1 MCPKLEENISYIH
14 LSLCVLVPFGC
25 SWHKNLG
32 LKCGGSSEIS
42 FNIIRSIQHFR
53 NAIEYK
59 DFKRILLACLVGA
72 SQDTNGREVSVSS
85 DICWWKSTWDVP
97 LLCQTGLRCKKE
109 FQGES
114 SALCVCVWESSKI
127 FTLEAK
133 ACSSCELTKD
143 CHLAECSWEKWDP
156 RKELCFDY

>member
-1 MCPKLEENISYIH
+1 MFWYPL
-14 LSLCVLVPFGC
+14 GC
-25 SWHKNLG
+25 SWHENLG
-32 LKCGGSSEIS
+32 LKCGGTSEIS

-53 NAIEYK
+53 NIIKYK
-59 DFKRILLACLVGA
+59 DFKRILLG
-72 SQDTNGREVSVSS
+72 
-85 DICWWKSTWDVP
+85 CWWK
-97 LLCQTGLRCKKE
+97 LLKTQMGGKYLLPVT
-109 FQGES
+109 FAGES
-114 SALCVCVWESSKI
+114 PCGICLCYVKQGWGAERNSKGRAQLSGCIWESSKI